1 VSNGQLKP
9 ANKAYASSS
18 FAYELTL
25 NEHTKVE
32 ECTDRAM
39 VVTQTSFE
47 FATFDTLAARL
58 SSKALV
64 DVLGVVT
71 QVGELGSVQRKKD
84 NTQLQKREITLLDAS
99 ARTVRL
105 TLWDEVADKIG
116 SQLAVRLI
124 RAAPP
129 PSALTLPFRV

>member
-1 VSNGQLKP
+1 M
-9 ANKAYASSS
+9 
-18 FAYELTL
+18 
-25 NEHTKVE
+25 E
-32 ECTDRAM
+32 ECTDTAM

-47 FATFDTLAARL
+47 FSTFDTLAARL

-116 SQLAVRLI
+116 SQLAVRLS

-129 PSALTLPFRV
+129 PSALTLHPRA